1 MGSDNGPTDPVY
13 HYHSDYDSYHWMSTF
28 GDPGFVTHKSMGQ
41 YLTLLAYHLASD
53 EILPLKPENYATQ
66 MDIYYK
72 DLRATIDASGED
84 IDTSELRDAI
94 DTFAAQAKEAAALM
108 QQAVD
113 TGDEALIQVVNHKY
127 RDYQR
132 GFTSQ
137 GGLPNREFYQHVV
150 FAPGL
155 DTGESIEFEHHAYAD
170 DEQDMRL

>member
-1 MGSDNGPTDPVY
+1 MGSGNGPTDPVY
-13 HYHSDYDSYHWMSTF
+13 QYHSNYDSYYWMSTF
-28 GDPGFVTHKSMGQ
+28 GDPTFVTHKSMGQ
-41 YLTLLAYHLASD
+41 YMALMAYHLASD
-53 EILPLKPENYATQ
+53 DSIPLRPINYATQ

-72 DLRATIDASGED
+72 DLRDTIDASPEE

-94 DTFAAQAKEAAALM
+94 DTFRTQAEEAHAEM
-108 QQAVD
+108 QQAID
-113 TGDEALIQVVNHKY
+113 TADEALIQVVNHKY

-155 DTGESIEFEHHAYAD
+155 DTGTST
-170 DEQDMRL
+170 